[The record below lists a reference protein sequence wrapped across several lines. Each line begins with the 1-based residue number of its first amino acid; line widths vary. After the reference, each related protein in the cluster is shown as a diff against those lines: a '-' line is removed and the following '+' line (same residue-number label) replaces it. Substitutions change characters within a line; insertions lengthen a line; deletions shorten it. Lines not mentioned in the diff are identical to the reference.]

1 MSAFDTKRTLN
12 QCLLLGVKRT
22 LPEPAPMSAFGPK
35 RTLASQNCC
44 DATSSLNPISQNGQ
58 PRKSSRTDGD
68 NRQLDLGA
76 SSPPSPLQLSLALQ
90 HLSQLSFSL
99 GDNADEV
106 PSVAM
111 LHF

>member
-1 MSAFDTKRTLN
+1 MALEN
-12 QCLLLGVKRT
+12 LLL
-22 LPEPAPMSAFGPK
+22 
-35 RTLASQNCC
+35 
-44 DATSSLNPISQNGQ
+44 
-58 PRKSSRTDGD
+58 RKMDNLEKVLERMGTTD
-68 NRQLDLGA
+68 NLTWALRV
-76 SSPPSPLQLSLALQ
+76 PFSPLQLSLALQ